1 MAGGRGEGG
10 GSHCHIAIHLKM
22 IFKSPLVDTLLQQ
35 IRHIPAFLSI
45 C

>member
-1 MAGGRGEGG
+1 MAGGRGGEGVG
-10 GSHCHIAIHLKM
+10 GPIAIYLKM
-22 IFKSPLVDTLLQQ
+22 IFISPLVDTLLQQ

>member
-1 MAGGRGEGG
+1 MAGGRGGG
-10 GSHCHIAIHLKM
+10 GGGPIAIYLKI
-22 IFKSPLVDTLLQQ
+22 IFICPLIDTLLQQ